1 MVFGVGKHQQAPLL
15 STCFY
20 FKNIPKST
28 LMKTLKLQQGGVCP
42 CYSALPHAV
51 TGDGTMFSRNF
62 IHVNTS
68 DYTLLDVYLL
78 SFSLD

>member
-1 MVFGVGKHQQAPLL
+1 MVLGVGKYQQAPLEHVL
-15 STCFY
+15 LFE
-20 FKNIPKST
+20 NIPKST